1 MLTSLN
7 QLASINPF
15 PNPDLQS
22 KSKIEDTKPN
32 SSSSTDS
39 THDSNPKSQKYIFQ
53 NNQKFYEVYLI
64 LYEEKIKIKVNLLSE
79 GKDEYFY
86 EKDITNE
93 EFKKINRVFKL
104 CSDIDDL
111 FEYLNELF
119 SDKENQIMVKENFDN
134 NNNHVF
140 ILEKKVNHFPLK
152 IEIPKKYIKNEIQ
165 NNLIIYE
172 NPIIKNELLKDIKE
186 SKEKN
191 NNLKNID
198 NNIINNKNEN
208 NKDKDIEDITQLNI
222 TDEKLLT
229 EKKINKL
236 HNFLYNNKEE
246 MNILEL
252 PEEEEEQEKNKKI
265 YDQEKDKDKES
276 SKKSL
281 INVSKNKINDEK
293 RNSNNSLLN
302 RKRTNNSD
310 ISDASFTSQSN
321 ENDYSNNNLNNINN
335 SKRQKN
341 KENLMRIISD
351 NGSVGS
357 GESNVTFFEKIK
369 KNISLEKNKT
379 KNLNDLDKKN
389 SENKK
394 EENERSYLY
403 GEEDST
409 EFIKDD
415 LDLFSNKSNKSP
427 TINPI
432 NTIGVKNNKINDL
445 PINMSKYPLLIKDNS
460 QDYSQKYIYDNL
472 MSKNYK
478 NCIQAVQNIQIKD
491 GGKESIINQL
501 NNNFQP
507 NIGYNYYK
515 KSKFNKPDKSY
526 RIIHKNYI
534 EYSTTEISYLFGEEM
549 NNLNSKTFSVE
560 SNIISGYSEF
570 DFIIKYL
577 KQKFNKEIKDAIHI
591 YQATQDGPTAKD
603 FHRVCD
609 GNTNIVVLIKTKDGK
624 KFGGY
629 TSVGFSNF
637 NRSYIDD
644 TAFIF
649 SIDKREIYPNIKG
662 KSAIDSFYNLG
673 PCFSGES
680 IKIFD
685 NFIQNGGI
693 TVKNSANYETNED
706 YQINCGQRSFGVE
719 EIEVLEFLEKKN
731 DDDNNI

>member
-1 MLTSLN
+1 M
-7 QLASINPF
+7 
-15 PNPDLQS
+15 
-22 KSKIEDTKPN
+22 
-32 SSSSTDS
+32 
-39 THDSNPKSQKYIFQ
+39 
-53 NNQKFYEVYLI
+53 YLI

-119 SDKENQIMVKENFDN
+119 SDKENQIMVKENYDN

-208 NKDKDIEDITQLNI
+208 NKNKDIEDITQLNI

-246 MNILEL
+246 VNILEL

-281 INVSKNKINDEK
+281 INVPKNKINDEK

-321 ENDYSNNNLNNINN
+321 ENDCSNNNLNNINN

-357 GESNVTFFEKIK
+357 GESNATFFEKIK
-369 KNISLEKNKT
+369 KNISL
-379 KNLNDLDKKN
+379 
-389 SENKK
+389 
-394 EENERSYLY
+394 
-403 GEEDST
+403 
-409 EFIKDD
+409 
-415 LDLFSNKSNKSP
+415 
-427 TINPI
+427 
-432 NTIGVKNNKINDL
+432 
-445 PINMSKYPLLIKDNS
+445 
-460 QDYSQKYIYDNL
+460 
-472 MSKNYK
+472 
-478 NCIQAVQNIQIKD
+478 
-491 GGKESIINQL
+491 
-501 NNNFQP
+501 
-507 NIGYNYYK
+507 
-515 KSKFNKPDKSY
+515 
-526 RIIHKNYI
+526 
-534 EYSTTEISYLFGEEM
+534 
-549 NNLNSKTFSVE
+549 
-560 SNIISGYSEF
+560 
-570 DFIIKYL
+570 
-577 KQKFNKEIKDAIHI
+577 
-591 YQATQDGPTAKD
+591 
-603 FHRVCD
+603 
-609 GNTNIVVLIKTKDGK
+609 
-624 KFGGY
+624 
-629 TSVGFSNF
+629 
-637 NRSYIDD
+637 
-644 TAFIF
+644 
-649 SIDKREIYPNIKG
+649 
-662 KSAIDSFYNLG
+662 
-673 PCFSGES
+673 
-680 IKIFD
+680 
-685 NFIQNGGI
+685 
-693 TVKNSANYETNED
+693 
-706 YQINCGQRSFGVE
+706 
-719 EIEVLEFLEKKN
+719 
-731 DDDNNI
+731 